1 MAEIMKV
8 KCNGPGRHM
17 NDVDIDKLLQQ
28 QSVLKGATSSGATIP
43 EKLVRPCQICTE
55 GKVIITREMIESLP

>member
-1 MAEIMKV
+1 MAEIIKV
-8 KCNGPGRHM
+8 KCNGPGKHV

-28 QSVLKGATSSGATIP
+28 QSVLKGTALSVIP

-55 GKVIITREMIESLP
+55 GKVIVTREMIESLP